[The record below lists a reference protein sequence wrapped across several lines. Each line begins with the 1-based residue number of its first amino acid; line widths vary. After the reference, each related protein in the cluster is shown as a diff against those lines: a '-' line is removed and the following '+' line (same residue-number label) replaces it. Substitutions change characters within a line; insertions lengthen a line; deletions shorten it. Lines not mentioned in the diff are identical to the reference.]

1 MKNVNVDIPRKK
13 LVVITGPSG
22 SGKSSLAFD
31 TIYAEGQ
38 RRYLENISDYPK
50 QFLNLLNKP
59 DVDQI
64 EGLSPAISIDEK
76 SSARNPRS
84 TVGTM
89 TEIYDYLRILFS
101 SEGEAHCVG
110 CGGELNKQNAG
121 EIVSEI
127 MKLPKNTLIIIMA
140 PAPRENKS
148 EKELSSCRSIIE
160 KYEKAGYQRLRI
172 DGEIMLASEAAKMNF
187 DKNDPRQIDV
197 VVDRF
202 SFGKNKADYESVLDS
217 VETAIGISGG
227 FVIVNYN
234 KSRTF
239 LQSPRCSLS
248 AEDCSEL
255 RVCSSQSSAERLRR
269 GGKREEVLK
278 NEELFFSDHL
288 YCRKCGISFPNIEPR
303 LFSFNNPCGACCDCT
318 GLGVRMKINPDL
330 IIPNKSLTLLEGA
343 IRPWA
348 NLLNKWDEYT
358 NALKYIN
365 KKYKTPIDIP
375 VGKMKKKDLDV
386 VYYGVEKMCNSLQF
400 SAERLQR
407 GAKVGEVEGE
417 DFQGVVNILEQKYYN
432 ASSDYVRG
440 ELEKYMVKKIC
451 PSCSG
456 DRLNPSTLA
465 VKINGKSISEI
476 TKMTISEEIKFF
488 QNSSVSSSAQS
499 KALVKEII
507 KRLHFLLEMGLDYL
521 SLSRSSDTIS
531 SGEARRI
538 KLSTQLSS
546 KLQGI
551 LYVLDEPSIG
561 LHQRDNSRL
570 FSAIKKLKDLGNS
583 VLVVEHDKFF
593 IENADYII
601 DMGPKSGEAGGKIV
615 AKGTISEIKKK
626 NCITGYYLSGRRKIE
641 TPKKYRKG
649 NGESITIKNA
659 SEHNLKNID
668 ANIPLGKFVCVTGV
682 SGSGK
687 STLIND
693 ILSKSL
699 AKKLHRAQAE
709 PGKHQVIIGNEK
721 ISKII
726 SIDQSP
732 IGRTPRS
739 NPATYT
745 GIFTH
750 VRELFVATK
759 ESKSRKYKAGHFS
772 FNVKGGR
779 CESCKGDGMTKIEMY
794 FLPDVY
800 IECEQCCGKRYNSET
815 LEVEYSGANIAA
827 VLEMTVNQALD
838 FFKDTQALS
847 EKLSVLNDVG
857 LGYMRLGQAATTLS
871 GGEAQRIKLAAE
883 LARPAKEG
891 KTLYVLD
898 EPTVGLHFEDI
909 RKLLGVLNKLV
920 DRGNTVLV
928 IEHNLDVIKCADWI
942 IDLGPEGGDK
952 GGQIIFEGTP
962 KQIVK
967 CKKSWTGRYLKL

>member
-1 MKNVNVDIPRKK
+1 MNKEKISIKGARVHNLKNVSVDIPRKK

-64 EGLSPAISIDEK
+64 EGLSPAIAIDEK

-89 TEIYDYLRILFS
+89 TETYDYLRILFS
-101 SEGEAHCVG
+101 SQGEAHCVN
-110 CGGELNKQNAG
+110 CGGELNKQNTG
-121 EIVSEI
+121 VIVDQI
-127 MKLPKNTLIIIMA
+127 MKLPQNALIIIMA
-140 PAPRENKS
+140 PVPQKDGDNYG
-148 EKELSSCRSIIE
+148 SIIE
-160 KYEKAGYQRLRI
+160 KYIKAGYRRFRI
-172 DGEIMLASEAAKMNF
+172 DEEIILSDKASKIDFN
-187 DKNDPRQIDV
+187 KNNPRRIEV

-202 SFGKNKADYESVLDS
+202 SFSENKTGYQSVLDS

-227 FVIVNYN
+227 FVIANYFSEDDLLKTN
-234 KSRTF
+234 KR
-239 LQSPRCSLS
+239 LS
-248 AEDCSEL
+248 AFSK
-255 RVCSSQSSAERLRR
+255 S
-269 GGKREEVLK
+269 K
-278 NEELFFSDHL
+278 ELFFSDHL
-288 YCRKCGISFPNIEPR
+288 YCQKCKLSFPNIEPR
-303 LFSFNNPCGACCDCT
+303 LFSFNNPSGACCDCT

-348 NLLNKWDEYT
+348 NLLNKWDEYV

-365 KKYKTPIDIP
+365 KKYNIPIDIP
-375 VGKMKKKDLDV
+375 VEKMSKKDLEV
-386 VYYGVEKMCNSLQF
+386 VYYGTKNKKFIKSVKPKDKNEGCLISSHGDFL
-400 SAERLQR
+400 
-407 GAKVGEVEGE
+407 GA
-417 DFQGVVNILEQKYYN
+417 VNILEQKYYN
-432 ASSDYVRG
+432 ASSDYICN
-440 ELEKYMVKKIC
+440 ELEKYMIKKIC
-451 PSCSG
+451 SSCSG
-456 DRLNPSTLA
+456 DRLNPNALA
-465 VKINGKSISEI
+465 VKINGKSISAI
-476 TKMTISEEIKFF
+476 TKMTISEELKFF
-488 QNSSVSSSAQS
+488 QSLNGSSSAQS
-499 KALVKEII
+499 KALIKEII
-507 KRLHFLLEMGLDYL
+507 ERLNFLLEMGLDYL

-561 LHQRDNSRL
+561 LHQRDNSKL
-570 FSAIKKLKDLGNS
+570 FNAIKKLKDLGNS
-583 VLVVEHDKFF
+583 VLVVEHDEFF

-601 DMGPKSGEAGGKIV
+601 DLGPKSGEAGGKIV
-615 AKGTISEIKKK
+615 AKGTISEIKKSD
-626 NCITGYYLSGRRKIE
+626 CLTGYYLSGRRKIK

-649 NGESITIKNA
+649 NGGSIIIKGA

-668 ANIPLGKFVCVTGV
+668 ASIPLGKFVCVTGV

-687 STLIND
+687 STLINN
-693 ILSKSL
+693 ILSRAL
-699 AKKLHRAQAE
+699 AKKLHRAQTE
-709 PGKHQVIIGNEK
+709 PGKYKTITGDKK

-750 VRELFVATK
+750 IRELFVATK
-759 ESKSRKYKAGHFS
+759 EAKSKKYKAGHFS

-800 IECEQCCGKRYNSET
+800 VECEQCHGKRYNSET
-815 LEVEYSGANIAA
+815 LEIEYHGVNIAS

-857 LGYMRLGQAATTLS
+857 LGYMRLGQSATTLS

-891 KTLYVLD
+891 KTLYILD

-909 RKLLGVLNKLV
+909 RKLLKVLNKLV
-920 DRGNTVLV
+920 DRKNTVLV

-952 GGQIIFEGTP
+952 GGRIVFEGTP

-967 CKKSWTGRYLKL
+967 RRKNWTGKYLKL

>member
-1 MKNVNVDIPRKK
+1 MNKGKISIKGARVHNLKNVNVDIPRGK

-38 RRYLENISDYPK
+38 RRYLENISDYPR

-64 EGLSPAISIDEK
+64 SGLSPAISIDEK

-101 SEGEAHCVG
+101 FSGEAHCIK
-110 CGGELNKQNAG
+110 CEGELSKQNAG
-121 EIVSEI
+121 EIVDEI
-127 MKLPKNTLIIIMA
+127 MQLPKNILILIMA
-140 PAPRENKS
+140 PVLQKNGND
-148 EKELSSCRSIIE
+148 CRLIVE
-160 KYEKAGYQRLRI
+160 KYKKAGYQRLRI
-172 DGEIMLASEAAKMNF
+172 NGKVVSVEEASKMNF
-187 DKNDPRQIDV
+187 NKSDLCQIDV
-197 VVDRF
+197 IIDRF
-202 SFGKNKADYESVLDS
+202 SFSENKADYESILDS
-217 VETAIGISGG
+217 VETAINISGG
-227 FVIVNYN
+227 FVSVKVGTGLKVESPTKNSTS
-234 KSRTF
+234 KSAA
-239 LQSPRCSLS
+239 S
-248 AEDCSEL
+248 
-255 RVCSSQSSAERLRR
+255 
-269 GGKREEVLK
+269 G
-278 NEELFFSDHL
+278 NNELFFSNHL
-288 YCRKCGISFPNIEPR
+288 YCRKCKISFPNIEPR
-303 LFSFNNPCGACCDCT
+303 LFSFNNPYGACPDCT
-318 GLGVRMKINPDL
+318 GLGVRMKINSDL
-330 IIPNKSLTLLEGA
+330 IAPNKSLTLLEGA

-348 NLLNKWDEYT
+348 NLLNKWDEYID
-358 NALKYIN
+358 ALECIN
-365 KKYKTPIDIP
+365 KKYKIPIDVPIE
-375 VGKMKKKDLDV
+375 KMSKKDLNI
-386 VYYGVEKMCNSLQF
+386 VYYG
-400 SAERLQR
+400 AENQKSVKPKVCKTKSGNFL
-407 GAKVGEVEGE
+407 GA
-417 DFQGVVNILEQKYYN
+417 VNILEKKYYEAN
-432 ASSDYVRG
+432 SDYVRN
-440 ELEKYMVKKIC
+440 ELEKYMVKTVC

-456 DRLNPSTLA
+456 DRLNPSALA
-465 VKINGKSISEI
+465 IKINKKSISDI
-476 TKMTISEEIKFF
+476 TKMTISDEIKFF
-488 QNSSVSSSAQS
+488 QNLLLSSSVQS
-499 KALVKEII
+499 KILIKEII
-507 KRLHFLLEMGLDYL
+507 KRLSFLLEMGLDYL

-561 LHQRDNSRL
+561 LHQRDNNKL
-570 FSAIKKLKDLGNS
+570 FKAIKKLKDLGNS
-583 VLVVEHDKFF
+583 VLVVEHDEFF

-601 DMGPKSGEAGGKIV
+601 DMGPKSGEAGGRIV
-615 AKGTISEIKKK
+615 AEGTIDEIKKK
-626 NCITGYYLSGRRKIE
+626 NCITGDYLSGRKKIE
-641 TPKKYRKG
+641 PPKKYRKG
-649 NGESITIKNA
+649 NGKNITIKGAN
-659 SEHNLKNID
+659 EHNLKNID

-693 ILSKSL
+693 ILSKAL
-699 AKKLHRAQAE
+699 AKKLHRAQIE
-709 PGKHQVIIGNEK
+709 PGKHKAIIGDKEIK
-721 ISKII
+721 KII
-726 SIDQSP
+726 SINQSP

-750 VRELFVATK
+750 IRELFVAMK
-759 ESKSRKYKAGHFS
+759 ESRNRKYKAGHFS

-779 CESCKGDGMTKIEMY
+779 CESCKGDGMTKVEMY

-800 IECEQCCGKRYNSET
+800 VECEYCRGKRYNNET
-815 LEVEYSGANIAA
+815 LEIEYNGVNIAD
-827 VLEMTVNQALD
+827 VLEMTVDQALD

-857 LGYMRLGQAATTLS
+857 LGYMRLGQSATTLS

-909 RKLLGVLNKLV
+909 KKLLKVLNKLV

-942 IDLGPEGGDK
+942 IDLGPEGGDR
-952 GGQIIFEGTP
+952 GGYIIAEGTP
-962 KQIVK
+962 RQIVK
-967 CKKSWTGRYLKL
+967 CKESWTGKYLRKIVY

>member
-1 MKNVNVDIPRKK
+1 MNKEKISIKGARVHNLKNVNVDIPRKK

-50 QFLNLLNKP
+50 QFLNLLNRP

-89 TEIYDYLRILFS
+89 TETYDYLRILFS
-101 SEGEAHCVG
+101 SRGEAHCIN
-110 CGGELNKQNAG
+110 CGGELNKQNTG
-121 EIVSEI
+121 KIVDEI
-127 MKLPKNTLIIIMA
+127 MKLPKNALIIIMA
-140 PAPRENKS
+140 PVSQKDKNN
-148 EKELSSCRSIIE
+148 CRSVIE
-160 KYEKAGYQRLRI
+160 KYVKAGYQRLRMN
-172 DGEIMLASEAAKMNF
+172 GEIMMTSEAIKMDF
-187 DKNDPRQIDV
+187 DKNNSCQIDV

-202 SFGKNKADYESVLDS
+202 SFGKNKADYENILDS

-227 FVIVNYN
+227 FVIVDYFSLDSN
-234 KSRTF
+234 KN
-239 LQSPRCSLS
+239 
-248 AEDCSEL
+248 
-255 RVCSSQSSAERLRR
+255 
-269 GGKREEVLK
+269 K
-278 NEELFFSDHL
+278 ELFFSDHL
-288 YCRKCGISFPNIEPR
+288 YCRKCKISFPNIEPR
-303 LFSFNNPCGACCDCT
+303 LFSFNNPYGACCDCT

-348 NLLNKWDEYT
+348 NLLNKWDEYINT
-358 NALKYIN
+358 LKQIN
-365 KKYKTPIDIP
+365 KKYKIPIDIP
-375 VGKMKKKDLDV
+375 VEKMSKNDLNV
-386 VYYGVEKMCNSLQF
+386 VYYGVKSEKSISPRVGNRHACSLHGKTRNSLQS

-407 GAKVGEVEGE
+407 DVKVESE
-417 DFQGVVNILEQKYYN
+417 DFPGAVNILEQKYYE
-432 ASSDYVRG
+432 ASSDYLRN

-456 DRLNPSTLA
+456 NRLNPSALA
-465 VKINGKSISEI
+465 IKINGKSISAI
-476 TKMTISEEIKFF
+476 TKMTISEELDFF
-488 QNSSVSSSAQS
+488 QNLSASSSAQS
-499 KALVKEII
+499 KTLVKEII

-561 LHQRDNSRL
+561 LHQRDNSKL
-570 FSAIKKLKDLGNS
+570 FDAIKKLKDLGNS

-601 DMGPKSGEAGGKIV
+601 DMGPRSGEAGGKIV
-615 AKGTISEIKKK
+615 AKGTISEIKKS
-626 NCITGYYLSGRRKIE
+626 NCITGCYLSGKREIE
-641 TPKKYRKG
+641 TPKKYREGSGGNIVIKG
-649 NGESITIKNA
+649 A

-668 ANIPLGKFVCVTGV
+668 ASIPLGKFVCVTGV

-687 STLIND
+687 STLING
-693 ILSKSL
+693 ILSKAL
-699 AKKLHRAQAE
+699 AKKLHRAQTE
-709 PGKHQVIIGNEK
+709 PGKHKAIIGDKK

-750 VRELFVATK
+750 IRELFVATK

-800 IECEQCCGKRYNSET
+800 IECEQCRGKRYNSET
-815 LEVEYSGANIAA
+815 LEVEYNGINIAD

-857 LGYMRLGQAATTLS
+857 LGYMRLGQSATTLS

-909 RKLLGVLNKLV
+909 RKLLKVLNKLV
-920 DRGNTVLV
+920 DRKNTVLV

-952 GGQIIFEGTP
+952 GGYIIAEGTP
-962 KQIVK
+962 KQIMK
-967 CKKSWTGRYLKL
+967 CKESWTGKYLEL

>member
-64 EGLSPAISIDEK
+64 EGLSPAIAIDEK

-101 SEGEAHCVG
+101 FEGEAHCVG

-121 EIVSEI
+121 EIVDEI
-127 MKLPKNTLIIIMA
+127 MKLPKNASIIIMA
-140 PAPRENKS
+140 PVSRKDED
-148 EKELSSCRSIIE
+148 SCRSVIE

-172 DGEIMLASEAAKMNF
+172 GEEIMPASEAIKMNF
-187 DKNDPRQIDV
+187 DKNDPRQIDI

-202 SFGKNKADYESVLDS
+202 SFNKNKADYESILDS

-227 FVIVNYN
+227 FVIVSYFSGNDST
-234 KSRTF
+234 KATC
-239 LQSPRCSLS
+239 RCV
-248 AEDCSEL
+248 AFVEAD
-255 RVCSSQSSAERLRR
+255 
-269 GGKREEVLK
+269 K
-278 NEELFFSDHL
+278 NRELFFSDHL

-303 LFSFNNPCGACCDCT
+303 LFSFNSPCGACCDCT

-348 NLLNKWDEYT
+348 NLLNKWDEYV
-358 NALKYIN
+358 NVLKQIN
-365 KKYKTPIDIP
+365 KKYRIPIDIP
-375 VGKMKKKDLDV
+375 VEKMKKKDLDI
-386 VYYGVEKMCNSLQF
+386 VYYGVEKTRNSLQS

-407 GAKVGEVEGE
+407 GAISAISDSEN
-417 DFQGVVNILEQKYYN
+417 FQGAVNILEQKYYN
-432 ASSDYVRG
+432 TSSDYVRS
-440 ELEKYMVKKIC
+440 ELEKHMVKKIC

-456 DRLNPSTLA
+456 DRLNPSALA
-465 VKINGKSISEI
+465 VKINGKSISDI
-476 TKMTISEEIKFF
+476 TKMTISEEVDFF
-488 QNSSVSSSAQS
+488 QNLSVSSSTQS
-499 KALVKEII
+499 KTLLKEII

-531 SGEARRI
+531 SGEARRV

-561 LHQRDNSRL
+561 LHQRDNSKL

-583 VLVVEHDKFF
+583 VLVVEHDEFF

-601 DMGPKSGEAGGKIV
+601 DMGPKSGEAGGEVV
-615 AKGTISEIKKK
+615 AKGTIDEIKKK
-626 NCITGYYLSGRRKIE
+626 NCITGYYLSGKRKIE
-641 TPKKYRKG
+641 TPEKYRKG
-649 NGESITIKNA
+649 NGENIIIKGAN
-659 SEHNLKNID
+659 EHNLKNIN
-668 ANIPLGKFVCVTGV
+668 ASIPLGKFVCVTGV

-693 ILSKSL
+693 ILSKAL
-699 AKKLHRAQAE
+699 AKKLHRAQTE
-709 PGKHQVIIGNEK
+709 PGKHKAITGDKK

-726 SIDQSP
+726 SIDQLP

-750 VRELFVATK
+750 IRELFVATK
-759 ESKSRKYKAGHFS
+759 ESENRKYKAGHFS

-794 FLPDVY
+794 FLPNVY
-800 IECEQCCGKRYNSET
+800 VECEQCRGKRYNSET
-815 LEVEYSGANIAA
+815 LEVEYNGANIAA

-909 RKLLGVLNKLV
+909 RKLLGVLNRLV

-952 GGQIIFEGTP
+952 GGRIIFEGTP

-967 CKKSWTGRYLKL
+967 CKESWTGKYLKL

>member
-1 MKNVNVDIPRKK
+1 MNKEKISIKGARVHNLKNVNVDIPRKK

-50 QFLNLLNKP
+50 QFLNLLNRP

-89 TEIYDYLRILFS
+89 TETYDYLRILFS
-101 SEGEAHCVG
+101 SGGEAHCIN
-110 CGGELNKQNAG
+110 CGGELNKQNTG
-121 EIVSEI
+121 KIVDEI
-127 MKLPKNTLIIIMA
+127 MKLPKNALIIIMA
-140 PAPRENKS
+140 PISQKDKNN
-148 EKELSSCRSIIE
+148 CRSAIE
-160 KYEKAGYQRLRI
+160 KYEKAGYQRLRMN
-172 DGEIMLASEAAKMNF
+172 GEIMMVSEAVKMNF
-187 DKNDPRQIDV
+187 DKNNSCQIDV
-197 VVDRF
+197 VIDRF
-202 SFGKNKADYESVLDS
+202 SFGKNKADYENILDS
-217 VETAIGISGG
+217 VETAINISGG
-227 FVIVNYN
+227 FVIVNY
-234 KSRTF
+234 F
-239 LQSPRCSLS
+239 LENNLTKADKRLS
-248 AEDCSEL
+248 AFVNSDKS
-255 RVCSSQSSAERLRR
+255 
-269 GGKREEVLK
+269 K
-278 NEELFFSDHL
+278 ELFFSDHL
-288 YCRKCGISFPNIEPR
+288 YCQKCKISFPNIEPR
-303 LFSFNNPCGACCDCT
+303 LFSFNNPYGACCDCT
-318 GLGVRMKINPDL
+318 GLGVRMKINPDM

-348 NLLNKWDEYT
+348 NLLNKWDEYI
-358 NALKYIN
+358 NALKHIN
-365 KKYKTPIDIP
+365 KKYKIPIDIP
-375 VGKMKKKDLDV
+375 VEKMKKKDLNI
-386 VYYGVEKMCNSLQF
+386 VYYGIES
-400 SAERLQR
+400 
-407 GAKVGEVEGE
+407 E
-417 DFQGVVNILEQKYYN
+417 DFLGAVNILEQKYYN
-432 ASSDYVRG
+432 ASSDYIRS

-456 DRLNPSTLA
+456 DRLNPSALA
-465 VKINGKSISEI
+465 IKINGKSISAI
-476 TKMTISEEIKFF
+476 TKMTISEELDFF
-488 QNSSVSSSAQS
+488 QNLSASSSAQS
-499 KALVKEII
+499 KALIKEII
-507 KRLHFLLEMGLDYL
+507 KRLHFLLEMGLNYL

-561 LHQRDNSRL
+561 LHQRDNSKL
-570 FSAIKKLKDLGNS
+570 FDAIKKLKDLGNS

-615 AKGTISEIKKK
+615 AKGTISEIKKS
-626 NCITGYYLSGRRKIE
+626 NCITGCYLSGKREIE
-641 TPKKYRKG
+641 TPKKYREG
-649 NGESITIKNA
+649 NGENIIIKGA

-668 ANIPLGKFVCVTGV
+668 ASIPLGKFVCVTGV

-687 STLIND
+687 STLING
-693 ILSKSL
+693 ILSKAL
-699 AKKLHRAQAE
+699 AKKLHRAQTE
-709 PGKHQVIIGNEK
+709 PGKHKAIIGDKK

-750 VRELFVATK
+750 IRELFVATK
-759 ESKSRKYKAGHFS
+759 ESKNRKYKAGHFS

-800 IECEQCCGKRYNSET
+800 IKCEQCRGKRYNSET
-815 LEVEYSGANIAA
+815 LEIEYNGINIAD

-857 LGYMRLGQAATTLS
+857 LGYMRLGQSATTLS

-909 RKLLGVLNKLV
+909 RKLLKVLNKLV
-920 DRGNTVLV
+920 DRKNTVLV

-952 GGQIIFEGTP
+952 GGQIIAEGTP
-962 KQIVK
+962 KQIAK
-967 CKKSWTGRYLKL
+967 CKESWTGKYLKL

>member
-1 MKNVNVDIPRKK
+1 MNKGKISIKGARVHNLKNVNVDIPRGK

-38 RRYLENISDYPK
+38 RRYLENISDYPR

-101 SEGEAHCVG
+101 SSGEAHCVK
-110 CGGELNKQNAG
+110 CGGELSKQNAG
-121 EIVSEI
+121 EIVNKI
-127 MKLPKNTLIIIMA
+127 MKLPKDDLILIMA
-140 PAPRENKS
+140 PILQKDGNNH
-148 EKELSSCRSIIE
+148 RSIIE
-160 KYEKAGYQRLRI
+160 KYKKAGYQRLRI
-172 DGEIMLASEAAKMNF
+172 NGEIMSAKEASKINISKS
-187 DKNDPRQIDV
+187 DLCQIDV
-197 VVDRF
+197 IIDRF
-202 SFGKNKADYESVLDS
+202 LFNENKADYESILDS
-217 VETAIGISGG
+217 VETAINISGG
-227 FVIVNYN
+227 FVSVKVGTGLEAELPTECSAS
-234 KSRTF
+234 KSAAF
-239 LQSPRCSLS
+239 
-248 AEDCSEL
+248 
-255 RVCSSQSSAERLRR
+255 
-269 GGKREEVLK
+269 K
-278 NEELFFSDHL
+278 NNGLFFSNHL

-330 IIPNKSLTLLEGA
+330 MVPNKSLTLLEGA

-348 NLLNKWDEYT
+348 NLLNKWDEYMDV
-358 NALKYIN
+358 LKYIN
-365 KKYKTPIDIP
+365 KKYKIPIDIP
-375 VGKMKKKDLDV
+375 IEKMKKKDLDV
-386 VYYGVEKMCNSLQF
+386 VYYGIESGRSMKSKVKDNSAI
-400 SAERLQR
+400 SDSEN
-407 GAKVGEVEGE
+407 
-417 DFQGVVNILEQKYYN
+417 FQGAVNILEKKYYEAN
-432 ASSDYVRG
+432 SDYLRN
-440 ELEKYMVKKIC
+440 ELEKYMVKRIC

-456 DRLNPSTLA
+456 DRLNPSALA
-465 VKINGKSISEI
+465 IKINKKSISDI
-476 TKMTISEEIKFF
+476 TKMTISDEIKFF
-488 QNSSVSSSAQS
+488 QNLLISSSVQP
-499 KALVKEII
+499 KILIKEII
-507 KRLHFLLEMGLDYL
+507 KRLNFLLEMGLNYL

-561 LHQRDNSRL
+561 LHQRDNNRL
-570 FSAIKKLKDLGNS
+570 FKAIKKLKDLGNS
-583 VLVVEHDKFF
+583 VLVVEHDEFF
-593 IENADYII
+593 IKNADYII
-601 DMGPKSGEAGGKIV
+601 DMGPKSGEAGGRIV
-615 AKGTISEIKKK
+615 AEGTIDEIKKK
-626 NCITGYYLSGRRKIE
+626 NCITGDYLSGRKKIE
-641 TPKKYRKG
+641 MPKEYREGTGK
-649 NGESITIKNA
+649 NITIKGA

-668 ANIPLGKFVCVTGV
+668 VDIPLGKFVCVTGV

-693 ILSKSL
+693 ILSKAL
-699 AKKLHRAQAE
+699 AKKLHRAQTE
-709 PGKHQVIIGNEK
+709 PGKHKAIIGDKK
-721 ISKII
+721 IKKII
-726 SIDQSP
+726 SINQSP

-750 VRELFVATK
+750 IRELFVSIK
-759 ESKSRKYKAGHFS
+759 ESKNRKYKAGHFS

-800 IECEQCCGKRYNSET
+800 VECEHCRGKRYNNET
-815 LEVEYSGANIAA
+815 LEIEYNGVNIAD
-827 VLEMTVNQALD
+827 VLEMTVDQALV
-838 FFKDTQALS
+838 FFKDTQALF

-857 LGYMRLGQAATTLS
+857 LGYMRLGQSATTLS
-871 GGEAQRIKLAAE
+871 GGEAQRIKLATE

-928 IEHNLDVIKCADWI
+928 IEHNLDVVKCADWV

-952 GGQIIFEGTP
+952 GGYIIAEGTP
-962 KQIVK
+962 KQIAK
-967 CKKSWTGRYLKL
+967 CKESWTGKYLKL